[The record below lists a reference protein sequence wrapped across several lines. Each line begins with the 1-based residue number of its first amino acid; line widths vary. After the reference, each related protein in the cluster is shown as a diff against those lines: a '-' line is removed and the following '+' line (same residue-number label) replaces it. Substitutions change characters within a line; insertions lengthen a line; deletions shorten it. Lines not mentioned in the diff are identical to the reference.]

1 MTVSHIAPIAPVSI
15 GLINDYQH
23 VRPAGPTPAAAAA
36 PVASTPAS
44 PAPPVSPGAT
54 SATTLAAAS
63 TTYAHPGLD
72 PVTMAQRAARGRIA
86 ENTPDVM
93 PQGVIEKGAPS
104 YFRTYEQM
112 KTALYDLQ
120 TKYPTLVKVT
130 DIGDSYEKTKGKAD
144 RDILALTITNSAVTG
159 PKAKVEEIAGVHAR
173 EIANPEMLMTW
184 ATQLLDGFGRD
195 PEATALLNTREI
207 NLIPMVNPDGHAFI
221 ERAYAG
227 KPDGDMMKRKN
238 ASGVSGEGTD
248 VNRNFGFH
256 WGGPGA
262 SSSPGNETYRGA
274 TAASEPETQAVQEF
288 TKNLKANVFTDWHSY
303 SKLDMYPWGDTKV
316 KAPDYVG
323 LKAVAEKMA
332 TMNHYSPMQSVALYP
347 TTGTTDDNAYGAYG
361 IPSWAV
367 ETGDSFHQDDKE
379 YAQTLAE
386 NLPVLQYEAKIAS
399 NPYDLVQGP
408 DATDVLVDPQT
419 HVVSARVTDATSGN
433 NSIAGAELLLD
444 PNAAAGSGTP
454 LLASDGKFN
463 TATETVTG
471 NITLP
476 ASATAQDGQLVYVH
490 AKDIKGNW
498 GPLTAQWLV
507 GPKDQADHS

>member
-1 MTVSHIAPIAPVSI
+1 
-15 GLINDYQH
+15 
-23 VRPAGPTPAAAAA
+23 
-36 PVASTPAS
+36 
-44 PAPPVSPGAT
+44 
-54 SATTLAAAS
+54 
-63 TTYAHPGLD
+63 
-72 PVTMAQRAARGRIA
+72 
-86 ENTPDVM
+86 
-93 PQGVIEKGAPS
+93 
-104 YFRTYEQM
+104 
-112 KTALYDLQ
+112 
-120 TKYPTLVKVT
+120 
-130 DIGDSYEKTKGKAD
+130 
-144 RDILALTITNSAVTG
+144 
-159 PKAKVEEIAGVHAR
+159 
-173 EIANPEMLMTW
+173 
-184 ATQLLDGFGRD
+184 
-195 PEATALLNTREI
+195 
-207 NLIPMVNPDGHAFI
+207 
-221 ERAYAG
+221 
-227 KPDGDMMKRKN
+227 
-238 ASGVSGEGTD
+238 